1 MDNPFAGQ
9 DILIEDGY
17 RERIADVVQLRE
29 GKNSTPSRQPFRRN
43 VDIWF
48 FAVMIAVK
56 KGLRPQAPTGKTYKA
71 AEGVVLASDSWRPTA
86 LMLLALST
94 TSDIK
99 VLDSP
104 SEMMKLANSYASAGF
119 PIIFSWLEERGTDTA
134 LDYLSDMIEDIID

>member
-17 RERIADVVQLRE
+17 RDRIAEIVQLRE
-29 GKNSTPSRQPFRRN
+29 GKSASPTRQPFRRN

-48 FAVMIAVK
+48 FAVMIAAK
-56 KGLRPQAPTGKTYKA
+56 KGLRAEAPKGNTYKA
-71 AEGVVLASDSWRPTA
+71 AEGVVLASDPWRPTA
-86 LMLLALST
+86 LMLVALST
-94 TSDIK
+94 TNDIK

-119 PIIFSWLEERGTDTA
+119 PTVFSWIEGRETDTA
-134 LDYLSDMIEDIID
+134 LDYLCDMVEELIG